1 MDVDLVDRAKAGDRG
16 AFAELAASRIDGL
29 FRIARLILRDQ
40 QLAEDAVQEALI
52 RCWRQ
57 LPKLRD
63 NGSFDGWLNR
73 ILYRAAVDESN
84 RRRRFVTTLQ
94 NLYSEPSVAD
104 NSQVIVERE
113 ALERAFVRL
122 SIEQRAVVVLHHYA
136 DMPLGQVATTLGI
149 PLGTVKSRHH
159 YALATLKTALERDGL
174 ALAEGLQP

>member
-1 MDVDLVDRAKAGDRG
+1 MDVDLIDRAKAGDRD

-29 FRIARLILRDQ
+29 FTIARLILRDQ

-63 NGSFDGWLNR
+63 NTSFDGWLHR

-84 RRRRFVTTLQ
+84 RRRRFVANVRTL
-94 NLYSEPSVAD
+94 YAEPFVAD
-104 NSQVIVERE
+104 NSHVIVERE
-113 ALERAFVRL
+113 ALERAFARL

-136 DMPLGQVATTLGI
+136 DMPLAQVATTLGI

-159 YALATLKTALERDGL
+159 YALATLKTALEPDGL
-174 ALAEGLQP
+174 ALAEGIRA